1 MAPAHRPSGRRPT
14 CVHAHADA
22 GSATELHVRAPDSLP
37 PWCVS
42 SRDARDVQD
51 RSQGP
56 VGAPTPT
63 PPRARA
69 GPGAVV
75 PADHGALVTRQRS
88 AWPSATASAG
98 RAAPPKV
105 QVREARPKPAEP
117 RMDPAEPRM
126 DPARDVPSQTTL
138 VSGRGSAGRGCAE
151 APAVPWCCL
160 SPAWRSHGRVTDTT
174 PPACAPP
181 CTSTSVMRTS
191 RGVES

>member
-98 RAAPPKV
+98 QAAPPKV

-117 RMDPAEPRM
+117 RMDPA
-126 DPARDVPSQTTL
+126 RDVPSQTTL
-138 VSGRGSAGRGCAE
+138 VSGRGERGKGVYGG
-151 APAVPWCCL
+151 PRGAVVLFVPCL
-160 SPAWRSHGRVTDTT
+160 AVTWAHRRHDTPGLCSPVHFHFCDTYIARS
-174 PPACAPP
+174 
-181 CTSTSVMRTS
+181 
-191 RGVES
+191 